1 MALRILNK
9 IRLARTRKPSSV
21 YERTLGVT
29 VKDARLFEMAFTH
42 VSARSKADKRDYDNE
57 RLEYLGDAV
66 IESVVSHYLYACYP
80 DKREGFLTETR
91 SKIVCRHFLNETAL
105 QLGMNRLLHVSDVV
119 RQNSEDIYGN
129 AFEAVV
135 GAIYLDSGYETAR
148 AFIHTHLLESIDLD
162 TIAKT
167 TVNFKSRLLEWCQQR
182 DLSLDYACERRMRP
196 SDNQQAFYCT
206 LSINGHR
213 MSEAWGVNKKEAEQL
228 AARYT
233 LNELSAH
240 PRLERK
246 IKTPTDDATDE
257 QT

>member
-1 MALRILNK
+1 MALRIINK
-9 IRLARTRKPSSV
+9 IRLAHKRKPSSV
-21 YERTLGVT
+21 YEQALGVS
-29 VKDARLFEMAFTH
+29 VKDTRLFDMAFTH
-42 VSARSKADKRDYDNE
+42 VSARSKADKRDYENE

-66 IESVVSHYLYACYP
+66 IESVVSHYLYTCYP

-105 QLGMNRLLHVSDVV
+105 RLGLDRLLHASDVV

-148 AFIHTHLLESIDLD
+148 AFIQTHLLEGIDLD

-167 TVNFKSRLLEWCQQR
+167 TVNFKSRLLEWCQSHGF
-182 DLSLDYACERRMRP
+182 SLNYACVRRMRP
-196 SDNQQAFYCT
+196 SDNRQAFYCT
-206 LSINGHR
+206 LDINGHH
-213 MSEAWGVNKKEAEQL
+213 MSEAWGDNKKEAEQL

-233 LNELSAH
+233 LKELAAH
-240 PRLERK
+240 PRLERE
-246 IKTPTDDATDE
+246 IKTPPADASAK